1 MQITHIEVTPVELPL
16 RLPYRTLDG
25 IDVNHTGAIF
35 LRVETKQ
42 GLVAW
47 GCTAVDP
54 AFTDQPLADVVRV
67 CRACADRARD
77 LNPLNTEYALA
88 ELALVAGDTPVALCA
103 FDIAFYDLLGLAAR
117 LPLYRLLGGYRQRI
131 QTSITIPR
139 ASIPET
145 VELAQGYVRQG
156 FRILKVKSSH
166 DAEEDVLRMRAVH
179 NALPDLTLRLD
190 AEGGYTVQEALDVA
204 RVLEEAGALHPARLR
219 NAGARQPL
227 EMLEQPTPADDLDA
241 LHEVTRGSRVP
252 ILADE
257 SVRGPSSALDIAGRR
272 AAHGLT
278 IKLVTCGGI
287 QCGRQ
292 IDAIARAA
300 RMATMVGCVHEP
312 ALLIAAGLGLA
323 LSSPNVRYGDLDG
336 CFDLVSDPTVPG
348 FLLEQGWLIARDV
361 PGLGCTVEL

>member
-25 IDVNHTGAIF
+25 VDVNHTGAVF

-54 AFTDQPLADVVRV
+54 AFTDRPLADVVRV

-88 ELALVAGDTPVALCA
+88 ELAQVAGESPAALCL
-103 FDIAFYDLLGLAAR
+103 FDVAFYDLLGLAAG

-139 ASIPET
+139 ASISET
-145 VELAQGYVRQG
+145 AELAQGYARQG
-156 FRILKVKSSH
+156 FRILKVKGSH
-166 DAEEDVLRMRAVH
+166 NAEEDVLRMRAVH
-179 NALPDLTLRLD
+179 DALPDLTLRLD

-204 RVLEEAGALHPARLR
+204 RALEEAGALHAT
-219 NAGARQPL
+219 GARQPL

-241 LHEVTRGSRVP
+241 MREVARRSKVP

-257 SVRGPSSALDIAGRR
+257 SVRGPASALEIAGLR
-272 AAHGLT
+272 AAHGLNV
-278 IKLVTCGGI
+278 KLVTCGGI

-292 IDAIARAA
+292 IDAIARAG
-300 RMATMVGCVHEP
+300 RLATMVGCVHEP

-323 LSSPNVRYGDLDG
+323 LSSPNVRYSDLDG
-336 CFDLVSDPTVPG
+336 CFGLASDPTMPG
-348 FLLEQGWLIARDV
+348 FRLEQGWLIARDV
-361 PGLGCTVEL
+361 PGLGCTVDL